1 MYNNYRWCEMVAY
14 EKIAQAR
21 RAAAHDR
28 LALTAVSGRRDVR
41 QAAVSPVAG
50 LLRSLASAFGR
61 GRSAQET
68 MVPARHTR

>member
-28 LALTAVSGRRDVR
+28 LALTAESGLRDTR
-41 QAAVSPVAG
+41 QAAGSPVAG
-50 LLRSLASAFGR
+50 LLRSLASAFGLR
-61 GRSAQET
+61 R
-68 MVPARHTR
+68 PALLNE